1 MINLMTSTLSSSL
14 RCWAGTSSSKVTVQ
28 PGLPLILYDRE
39 ACPRARLVREALTE
53 LNLDV
58 EIRPCPLGSERFIND
73 VPTGRTPYL
82 LDPNTQKTFTT
93 TGKILHYLF
102 YHYAGKNVP
111 AKLRPGLINL
121 TTSSLAS
128 TLRLNAG
135 NRKKPGKPAA
145 RALRL
150 FSFES
155 SPYSRPVRELLSE
168 LELRYLLINIGK
180 QQWSDMGP
188 ANFRLGLG
196 QYMPLPDTKR
206 SAFFAQHG
214 NVQVP
219 YLEDPNTDSHLFES
233 KDIIEYLNNEYAT
246 L

>member
-1 MINLMTSTLSSSL
+1 MITLMTSILSSSV
-14 RCWAGTSSSKVTVQ
+14 RFWAGTNGSKVTVL
-28 PGLPLILYDRE
+28 PGLPLILYDKE

-58 EIRPCPLGSERFIND
+58 EIRPCPLGSIRFIND

-82 LDPNTQKTFTT
+82 LDPNTQKAFST
-93 TGKILHYLF
+93 TGQILQYLF

-111 AKLRPGLINL
+111 AKLKPSLMNL

-128 TLRLNAG
+128 TVRLNAG
-135 NRKKPGKPAA
+135 NRKKAGKPAA
-145 RALRL
+145 ELLRL
-150 FSFES
+150 YSFES

-168 LELRYLLINIGK
+168 LELPYLLINIGK

-188 ANFRLGLG
+188 ANFRVNSGR
-196 QYMPLPDTKR
+196 YTPLPDTKR
-206 SAFFAQHG
+206 SAFFARHG

-219 YLEDPNTDSHLFES
+219 YLEDPNTDRYLFES
-233 KDIIEYLNNEYAT
+233 KDIIRYLNREYAR